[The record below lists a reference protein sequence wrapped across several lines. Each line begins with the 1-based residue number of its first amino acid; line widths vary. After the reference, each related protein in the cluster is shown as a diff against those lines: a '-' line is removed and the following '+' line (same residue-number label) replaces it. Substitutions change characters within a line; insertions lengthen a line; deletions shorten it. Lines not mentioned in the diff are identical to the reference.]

1 MLNKKLNLSLKLNK
15 LLSNVAAHDG
25 PFTPLEQ
32 TLRTPLDAPHATYF
46 PPQPVSHQP
55 QGQPQFH
62 QLYSN
67 PQYNELDDIL
77 TDIDEPAFGSFKTT
91 RNYTVNFTHAFDQLV
106 MGVYSRILSLPTTTP
121 FLGAIPPSGLVSKV
135 ANETMAVLV
144 AASDVAGAIYDQHA
158 VLSVENLRNSHY
170 QPIFL
175 QLIRKRLLD
184 LCLFNGRVADLG
196 LERSLSSSTSISIT
210 VAGGNGQGTN
220 ASIYNTNTRQTS
232 ILNLP
237 LTDLNISAV
246 SGSSAQARSRLS
258 SMSLRKQSLTR
269 NNSYLGS
276 NWLHIGNLNN
286 IRPTGNA
293 DVNMSTDLLQ
303 LMQDFVPQSFINRL
317 AAQTSLQPPHVAVH
331 GAHSAPQPPPQT
343 LPFAQGHPTATTP
356 TNGFN
361 AMMMDY
367 QTPPSSSKGLFS
379 MASTPLL
386 AQLNIQIVLTPTNT
400 HDIDDFQFTLRSRL
414 SSRGNGAFPHPLTI
428 NTEHAN
434 IQAPTLDLPFMLA
447 ATPLDDYSYFMSCA
461 GGSGGPAGANQGSL
475 SSLVTSTSS
484 QMSSFPIPE
493 SPAETLQDSTQA
505 ANNKINLPN
514 QFSLSEKKR
523 DSLKLKRGIH

>member
-32 TLRTPLDAPHATYF
+32 TLRTPVDAPHATYF
-46 PPQPVSHQP
+46 PPQPQ
-55 QGQPQFH
+55 QM
-62 QLYSN
+62 YSN
-67 PQYNELDDIL
+67 PQYNESDDIL

-91 RNYTVNFTHAFDQLV
+91 KNYTVSFTHAFDQLV

-135 ANETMAVLV
+135 ANETMAGLV
-144 AASDVAGAIYDQHA
+144 SSSDVMGAIYDHHA
-158 VLSVENLRNSHY
+158 VISPDNLRNSHY

-184 LCLFNGRVADLG
+184 LCQFHGRVVEHG
-196 LERSLSSSTSISIT
+196 LERSLASSTSISIT
-210 VAGGNGQGTN
+210 VAGGNGAPTN

-246 SGSSAQARSRLS
+246 SGSGAQARSRLS

-269 NNSYLGS
+269 NNSYLGT

-293 DVNMSTDLLQ
+293 ENNMSTDSLQ

-317 AAQTSLQPPHVAVH
+317 AGQGGLQPPHVAVH
-331 GAHSAPQPPPQT
+331 GAHMGLQPPPQGPQ
-343 LPFAQGHPTATTP
+343 LNQSHPQQTTP

-361 AMMMDY
+361 SMMMDY
-367 QTPPSSSKGLFS
+367 QTPPSSAKGLFS
-379 MASTPLL
+379 AASTPLL
-386 AQLNIQIVLTPTNT
+386 AQLNIHIVQTPTNS
-400 HDIDDFQFTLRSRL
+400 HDMDDFLFTLRSRL

-434 IQAPTLDLPFMLA
+434 IQGPTLDLPFMLA
-447 ATPLDDYSYFMSCA
+447 TTPLDDYSYFMSCA
-461 GGSGGPAGANQGSL
+461 GGSGGSAGINTGSL

-484 QMSSFPIPE
+484 QMSNYPIPE
-493 SPAETLQDSTQA
+493 SPVETLQDSTQA
-505 ANNKINLPN
+505 ANNKINLPS